1 MELRG
6 KLTDI
11 IGTREGEGS
20 GLVTCRDTCST
31 LSVILGDIPEP
42 GTVSLPA
49 RPQRE
54 KSSGVRS
61 SLKDAR
67 RRLGYTRE
75 APVTWR
81 THRICIVSSLLD
93 MSPAPPASGDKDC
106 RVALATLPVHQS
118 LLYR

>member
-1 MELRG
+1 MEPRG
-6 KLTDI
+6 KLTDV

-42 GTVSLPA
+42 GTVSFAGPSTA
-49 RPQRE
+49 GKEFGGAFSPQ
-54 KSSGVRS
+54 
-61 SLKDAR
+61 DAR

-81 THRICIVSSLLD
+81 KHRNCIVSSLPGYFAGLTR
-93 MSPAPPASGDKDC
+93 K
-106 RVALATLPVHQS
+106 
-118 LLYR
+118 